1 MLGTEVSRGEVQTLV
16 NMKYRK
22 VSPKKLGVTPLLR
35 MQNVNRAESMGR
47 RLPVPL
53 GVRTPKTAVLA
64 GLTARQNYQELLG
77 KIDSFPFKNYKSSSS
92 AHICRSW
99 REKTY

>member
-22 VSPKKLGVTPLLR
+22 VSPKKLGSLPCYACKTSAALR
-35 MQNVNRAESMGR
+35 AWAGGFLFHWEF
-47 RLPVPL
+47 
-53 GVRTPKTAVLA
+53 VLQRQ
-64 GLTARQNYQELLG
+64 LSWQDSPPRQNYQELLG